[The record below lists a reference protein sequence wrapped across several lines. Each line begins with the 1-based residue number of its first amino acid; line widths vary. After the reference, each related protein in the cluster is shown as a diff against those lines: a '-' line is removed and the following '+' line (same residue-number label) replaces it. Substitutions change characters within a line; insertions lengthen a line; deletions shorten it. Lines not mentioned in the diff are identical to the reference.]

1 MKCIR
6 INKHAYTLDTG
17 EILCRIMNILIINK
31 QVYVIISHVTEKT
44 NKHTGGATRNRGQL
58 QGIIPDLP
66 PKTK

>member
-17 EILCRIMNILIINK
+17 EIINILIINK

-44 NKHTGGATRNRGQL
+44 NILEEQPEIEDSFKE
-58 QGIIPDLP
+58 
-66 PKTK
+66 